1 MRDSMK
7 LVKAGAAFLVAVLVF
22 LVLNMFAGALYR
34 VGPAEKG
41 EEVAAAPVAEKVAG
55 AAAVKEEIEED
66 ITALMAKADPKRGEK
81 IFKKCKNC
89 HSLEPGMNKVGPTL
103 HGVVDRPVGSVEGY
117 DYSSTLKNFGGNW
130 TPERLSEFLKKP
142 RAYAPGTKMTFTGL
156 KKPQDRADL
165 IAFLAQSGQQ

>member
-22 LVLNMFAGALYR
+22 LVLNMVAGTLYR
-34 VGPAEKG
+34 VGPGEKG
-41 EEVAAAPVAEKVAG
+41 EEAAIEPVAEKVAG
-55 AAAVKEEIEED
+55 AVAAKEEAEED
-66 ITALMAKADPKRGEK
+66 IATLMAKADPKRGEK

-103 HGVVDRPVGSVEGY
+103 HAIVGRPVGAVEGY
-117 DYSSTLKNFGGNW
+117 GYSSTLKNFGGEW

-165 IAFLAQSGQQ
+165 IAYLARAGQQ